1 MDDTPQTD
9 MMQVS
14 CFYDLCHRRIAN
26 ATCGIVDDST
36 QSLLIIGIR
45 DYTEVSNDIL
55 DFLALVEAQ
64 TAIDTIRNAVLAHLF
79 LKGTALCVGA
89 IQNSEITILCLVL
102 STDSLDIVTHY
113 NSLFPITIGRLQGQT
128 LSLLILAE
136 HILVYLSL
144 VLTYQAIGSLH
155 DKLCGTVVLLQLKET

>member
-14 CFYDLCHRRIAN
+14 CFYNLCHRRIAN

-89 IQNSEITILCLVL
+89 IQNSEITILCLIL
-102 STDSLDIVTHY
+102 STDSLDIVTHD
-113 NSLFPITIGRLQGQT
+113 NSLFPITIGRL
-128 LSLLILAE
+128 
-136 HILVYLSL
+136 
-144 VLTYQAIGSLH
+144 
-155 DKLCGTVVLLQLKET
+155 